1 MITYRNNHSQTIFYH
16 WLELNLQW
24 TQLEESNVFC
34 QSNCKLSGS
43 SWISPD
49 ISGPAWRIAT
59 TQSVPKDERGT
70 MSGFK
75 TPAVYSRTGNGAKP
89 KSRICRL
96 TSSRSLI
103 SSLVGDTLRRSPEVT
118 ESSSSS
124 PSKSPRRTC
133 DDRKSP
139 RRYSEER
146 QPAHHSPKSRRYLPS
161 LDEDSF
167 RDEMGLGLRVS
178 STTST
183 CVDEG
188 PGMSFLEF
196 ETLYILEKEMLMQ
209 TQCSQDPT
217 AQLDDKCVTE
227 GCFGGRKGVY
237 TELPDPLLCH
247 QVSSAIAP
255 VSNSQIPTEGFSFAP
270 GWSLNA
276 DHFYQWQHRGKTT
289 QQVVYDR
296 LRNRALKQEGKK
308 LTNFRKIIGQIS
320 K

>member
-1 MITYRNNHSQTIFYH
+1 
-16 WLELNLQW
+16 
-24 TQLEESNVFC
+24 
-34 QSNCKLSGS
+34 
-43 SWISPD
+43 
-49 ISGPAWRIAT
+49 
-59 TQSVPKDERGT
+59 
-70 MSGFK
+70 MSGLK

-103 SSLVGDTLRRSPEVT
+103 SSLVGDTLKRSPEVT

-139 RRYSEER
+139 RRHSEER
-146 QPAHHSPKSRRYLPS
+146 QPAHYSPKRSPRRFLPS
-161 LDEDSF
+161 LDADSF

-209 TQCSQDPT
+209 SQCGQEPT
-217 AQLDDKCVTE
+217 AQLGDKCMTAGYV
-227 GCFGGRKGVY
+227 GGRKGVY

-247 QVSSAIAP
+247 QVSGMVTP
-255 VSNSQIPTEGFSFAP
+255 VSNSQVPTEGFSFAP

-289 QQVVYDR
+289 QQVIYDR
-296 LRNRALKQEGKK
+296 LRNRALKGIKK
-308 LTNFRKIIGQIS
+308 NWPILRKLKCNSTIR
-320 K
+320 